1 MNNNVAILISTV
13 VTLIG
18 VLLLSRKFRLSSR
31 YERAPRTLN
40 SWSAQDNGIDP
51 SDERTE

>member
-1 MNNNVAILISTV
+1 MNNNVAILISTIV
-13 VTLIG
+13 IFFG
-18 VLLLSRKFRLSSR
+18 VLHISRKLRLSSR

-51 SDERTE
+51 SDERAE

>member
-1 MNNNVAILISTV
+1 MNNNVAILISTIV
-13 VTLIG
+13 IFIG
-18 VLLLSRKFRLSSR
+18 VLFVGRKLRLSSR

-51 SDERTE
+51 SDERAE